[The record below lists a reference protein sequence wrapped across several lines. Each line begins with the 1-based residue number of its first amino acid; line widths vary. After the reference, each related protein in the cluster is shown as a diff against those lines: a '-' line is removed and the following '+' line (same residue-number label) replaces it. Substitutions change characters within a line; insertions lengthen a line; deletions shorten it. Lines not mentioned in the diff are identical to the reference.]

1 MSNPSTKHQR
11 SDAPLWK
18 LAALNSAGLSLV
30 FMLVY
35 MTTNYISSLRTDVG
49 TWYYDWEQII
59 PFVPMMIIPYMSIDL
74 FFIAAPFLCRDR
86 AELRILSRRILLAI
100 LIAGGCF
107 LLFPLHLAV
116 ERPPVSG
123 MLGELFNHFRQF
135 DLPYNLCP
143 SLHIAL
149 RTILAVHYARHTH
162 GAVRWASNFWFSLIG
177 LSTLLTY
184 QHHVVD
190 VAGGFVLAA
199 VCFYF
204 VRSTPFRLPV
214 EQNMAVGRRYACG
227 AIALAA
233 VGIGIGSWG
242 LWLLWPAVSAGLVA
256 AGYFGIGP
264 GIFDKRG
271 GQLPLSSR
279 LILAPMLFGHYLSWL
294 HYRQEC
300 RPWDSVTEQLWI
312 GRHLTAYEADEAIRA
327 GVTAVVD
334 LTVAFSEP
342 IELQRLDY
350 LPLPVLDLTAPTP
363 EQLETAV
370 QFIENQAQRG
380 VVYVH
385 CKIGYSR
392 SATVVGA
399 YLLHTGL
406 ARNAD
411 EAMAQLRAAR
421 PTIVIRPEAEAAI
434 RRFHT
439 AKMRA

>member
-1 MSNPSTKHQR
+1 MS
-11 SDAPLWK
+11 WK
-18 LAALNSAGLSLV
+18 QPALTSAGLSLL

-35 MTTNYISSLRTDVG
+35 SATNYISSLRSDVG

-59 PFVPMMIIPYMSIDL
+59 PFVPAMIIPYMSIDL
-74 FFIAAPFLCRDR
+74 FFVAAPFLCRDR
-86 AELRILSRRILLAI
+86 VELRILSRRILLAI
-100 LIAGGCF
+100 LLAGGCF
-107 LLFPLHLAV
+107 LLFPLQLAV

-123 MLGELFNHFRQF
+123 MLGELFNQFRQF

-184 QHHVVD
+184 QHHIVD

-199 VCFYF
+199 VCFYL

-227 AIALAA
+227 AIALAV

-264 GIFDKRG
+264 GIFDKRD
-271 GQLPLSSR
+271 GQLPFCSQ
-279 LILAPMLFGHYLSWL
+279 LILAPVFFGQYLSWL

-300 RPWDSVTEQLWI
+300 RPWDTVTEQLRI
-312 GRHLTAYEADEAIRA
+312 GRRLADHEAAEAIRA

-342 IELQRLDY
+342 SEFQRLDY
-350 LPLPVLDLTAPTP
+350 LALPVLDLTAPTP
-363 EQLETAV
+363 EQLDTAV
-370 QFIENQAQRG
+370 QFIELHSQRG

-385 CKIGYSR
+385 CNIGYSR
-392 SATVVGA
+392 SAAVVGA
-399 YLLHTGL
+399 YLLHTGM
-406 ARNAD
+406 ARHAD

-434 RRFHT
+434 RRYH
-439 AKMRA
+439 RERCGR